1 MAGWLQQ
8 DAAAR
13 LFRQGGQDL
22 AALTA
27 AAARRGF
34 RPVPLTL
41 QLDATVRSAIRRSE
55 TENVLGRWPG
65 RGALAREAVLIGG
78 HYDHFGIGAPVNGD
92 SIYNGAE
99 DNASGTAGVLAAAE
113 AFVRSGV
120 HAARSLVFVG
130 FAAEE
135 SGLLGLP
142 GPGDESAVPAPRH
155 GGHPEPGRA
164 QPLRPDPRLLG
175 AGPRPVLAGAGHRP
189 GGRGRGASRSLPTR
203 RP

>member
-1 MAGWLQQ
+1 MAGWLHQ

-41 QLDATVRSAIRRSE
+41 QLDATVRSTIRRSE
-55 TENVLGRWPG
+55 TENVLARWPG

-99 DNASGTAGVLAAAE
+99 DNASGHGGSPGHRGGVRPERRPPRALAGVRGLRGRGVGPDRLA
-113 AFVRSGV
+113 
-120 HAARSLVFVG
+120 
-130 FAAEE
+130 
-135 SGLLGLP
+135 
-142 GPGDESAVPAPRH
+142 GPGDAVR
-155 GGHPEPGRA
+155 R
-164 QPLRPDPRLLG
+164 
-175 AGPRPVLAGAGHRP
+175 
-189 GGRGRGASRSLPTR
+189 SRSVTW
-203 RP
+203 RPS